1 MIRRAL
7 TIWLLLVAPCWG
19 DITTGLLAHYKLD
32 ETSGTVV
39 RNEVRTLVLEDHFD
53 SGSTSGTYG
62 DVPTGWAEYR
72 ASSPATQVTTYNAGS
87 DTLTLELDGEGTGA
101 GIGGIQKTSFLTVGN
116 RYVLRTRFRVTEAV
130 TGGPFL
136 VVSAGSSVF
145 YDLTTPTVGEWLTVD
160 VNLGSA
166 SSTTFTYGV
175 QVAPNTEAATVEI
188 DSITIYQENAGT
200 YVNSPVF
207 SVPAPT
213 GRGVLLDGSSEY
225 ANCGDFSALA
235 GAVTVSLWV
244 KETAAFTGQLVSNR
258 DGGNNGVDYYLFSDG
273 KIGSYSFPTEG
284 ERNIQ
289 TTAGDFPF
297 DGDWHHVVIVRSS
310 AGTVFYV
317 DGVEVLDHGSANPVE
332 SSATDLLIGRYA
344 PSASSYLNGSVDDVR
359 IYARALDPADVAE
372 LYALGSPALAD
383 VDVPAWSVYT
393 TNVGPTTDP
402 ATLTRAGTGP
412 GADYDWTGVAVNG
425 TYGGADSNT
434 CQTPT
439 AIATSAGTSS
449 AWVIADH
456 CGLQTGDTID
466 FLRGGGSV
474 HTATV
479 AANSISI
486 GSRHLT
492 ELTAPLPADVARY
505 KLATNPEDIIGHG
518 YWTIQHNHTGQLY
531 RISGINSDLA
541 NYAFSS
547 LTQQIQSSSSRPA
560 FIPLSDGTMA
570 LVGLQATVAAISI
583 FDDSTIAAI
592 NAAIAPETVETVTLP
607 TGLGLLDDPAALH
620 GGSRARRR

>member
-1 MIRRAL
+1 MIKKTVFAVA
-7 TIWLLLVAPCWG
+7 WLLLAAPAWG
-19 DITTGLLAHYKLD
+19 DITTGLELYL
-32 ETSGTVV
+32 
-39 RNEVRTLVLEDHFD
+39 
-53 SGSTSGTYG
+53 
-62 DVPTGWAEYR
+62 P
-72 ASSPATQVTTYNAGS
+72 
-87 DTLTLELDGEGTGA
+87 LTE
-101 GIGGIQKTSFLTVGN
+101 
-116 RYVLRTRFRVTEAV
+116 
-130 TGGPFL
+130 TGGPFAFDSSGKNRHGFWAGTL
-136 VVSAGSSVF
+136 PDRVAGPGNLIAFSQDFNGTSDHIFCSALSGISGPVTTSVWI
-145 YDLTTPTVGEWLTVD
+145 LP
-160 VNLGSA
+160 
-166 SSTTFTYGV
+166 
-175 QVAPNTEAATVEI
+175 
-188 DSITIYQENAGT
+188 NAGM
-200 YVNSPVF
+200 
-207 SVPAPT
+207 T
-213 GRGVLLDGSSEY
+213 GRTFSTRDGS
-225 ANCGDFSALA
+225 
-235 GAVTVSLWV
+235 
-244 KETAAFTGQLVSNR
+244 
-258 DGGNNGVDYYLFSDG
+258 NNGLDQYVFSDG
-273 KIGSYSFPTEG
+273 RIGSFSANVNAQAP
-284 ERNIQ
+284 
-289 TTAGDFPF
+289 AGSLPF
-297 DGDWHHVVIVRSS
+297 DGEWHHLVIVRST
-310 AGTVFYV
+310 AGCKMYV
-317 DGVEVLDHGSANPVE
+317 DTNNVYNGVTSDPLAASA
-332 SSATDLLIGRYA
+332 SSIYLGRYA
-344 PSASSYLNGSVDDVR
+344 LGASSYFSGKFAEPR
-359 IYARALDPADVAE
+359 IYSRALTESDIEE
-372 LYALGSPALAD
+372 LYARGIEAPELAD
-383 VDVPAWSVYT
+383 VDVPAWSIYT

-402 ATLTRAGTGP
+402 ATLTRAATGP

-425 TYGGADSNT
+425 TYGGSESNT
-434 CQTPT
+434 CKTPT

-607 TGLGLLDDPAALH
+607 TGLGLLQDPAALH